1 MKKKCTAWFVGVFV
15 LLTLGGCAAQRQPQD
30 VLPEFTPTTTDTPLH
45 GPTELPVP
53 QPIIRDIAIESPVG
67 YSIQTTITLPT
78 DGDDW
83 PLVVLCH
90 GFTGNRRGD
99 GHFPRVARQLATRG
113 IACAALD
120 FAGNGDSELSFTDY
134 TLSGMYD
141 DIETVI
147 AYMRENYS
155 VSPDRLGLVG
165 HSMGGR
171 VVSLHLSD
179 AVTAAALWSPANNT
193 GADGFEFLAHSKAE
207 REALLQ
213 QAKAE
218 GQVDLP
224 TWGVTVSDT
233 FLEEM
238 AESAPCVVLE
248 EYQGDIL
255 VAFTAGDAEVLSEG
269 TIELTLDALKARDVP
284 FVDLSE
290 AFPDATHNY
299 AAMPESKIT
308 STEVCDHIENATV
321 DFLADA
327 LL

>member
-1 MKKKCTAWFVGVFV
+1 MKKKYTAWFAGAFV
-15 LLTLGGCAAQRQPQD
+15 LLTLAGCTAQRQPQD
-30 VLPEFTPTTTDTPLH
+30 ILPELTSAPTATPLP
-45 GPTELPVP
+45 GPTEPPVP
-53 QPIIRDIAIESPVG
+53 QPITEDVAIESPAA
-67 YSIQTTITLPT
+67 YAIQTTITLPT
-78 DGDDW
+78 DGEDW
-83 PLVVLCH
+83 PLVVFCH

-120 FAGNGDSELSFTDY
+120 FAGNGDSELPFTNY

-155 VSPDRLGLVG
+155 VSTDKLGLVG

-179 AVTAAALWSPANNT
+179 AVTAAALWSPANNS

-213 QAKAE
+213 QAKAD

-238 AESAPCVVLE
+238 SESDPCAVLE
-248 EYQGDIL
+248 EYQGDVL

-269 TIELTLDALKARDVP
+269 TIELTLDALKARDIS

-299 AAMPESKIT
+299 AVLPESNT
-308 STEVCDHIENATV
+308 TGTEVCDRIEKATV